1 MKLYEILARVINGF
15 HTQHKILE
23 VEKENTATQILLS
36 SLGCMIKLL
45 G

>member
-1 MKLYEILARVINGF
+1 MIWNITQGNNWF

-36 SLGCMIKLL
+36 SLGYMIKLL